1 MHDTEVSLCLVGCG
15 KMGTAMLSGW
25 RALSTLKAE
34 IVIIDPAFDLSQAL
48 SSTKTVSLRYVKDAS
63 ELPETYQADIVI
75 LAVKPQ
81 IMDKVL
87 PQVAPLGNSQTGWL
101 SIAAGIS
108 IAGLASHIGSSAR
121 LMRAM
126 PNAPAAIGAGITALY
141 CSDAVT
147 AGQKGLAETLLQACG
162 DVVHIEDE
170 LMMNAVTAVSGSGP
184 AYVFLLAEVMAD
196 AGRRLGLPLDVAQK
210 LARHTVSGSG
220 ALLAAEIL
228 PASTLRENV
237 TSEGG
242 TTFAALSVLM
252 AKDGMSV
259 LFMRALEAAAM
270 RARELDNNR

>member
-1 MHDTEVSLCLVGCG
+1 MHDTEVNLCLVGCG
-15 KMGTAMLSGW
+15 KMGIAMLSGW
-25 RALSTLKAE
+25 RALSELRAK

-48 SSTKTVSLRYVKDAS
+48 RSTKTVSLRYVKDAS
-63 ELPETYQADIVI
+63 ELPESYNADIVI

-81 IMDKVL
+81 IMNKVL
-87 PQVAPLGNSQTGWL
+87 PQVASLGNSHTGWL

-108 IAGLASHIGSSAR
+108 TASLASHIGNSAR

-126 PNAPAAIGAGITALY
+126 PNTPASIGAGITALY

-147 AGQKGLAETLLQACG
+147 AGQKELAETLLRACG

-196 AGRRLGLPLDVAQK
+196 GGRRLGLPADVAQK
-210 LARHTVSGSG
+210 LARQTVYGAG
-220 ALLAAEIL
+220 ALLAAETL
-228 PASTLRENV
+228 PAPTLRENV

-252 AKDGMSV
+252 AKDGMAD
-259 LFMRALEAAAM
+259 LFMRALEAAAI
-270 RARELDNNR
+270 RAKELDNSR

>member
-1 MHDTEVSLCLVGCG
+1 MHDKEVNLCLVGCG
-15 KMGTAMLSGW
+15 KMGIAMLSAW
-25 RALSTLKAE
+25 RKLSALRAE

-48 SSTKTVSLRYVKDAS
+48 SSSKNVSLRYVKDSS
-63 ELPETYQADIVI
+63 ELPESYLADIVI

-81 IMDKVL
+81 TMDKVL
-87 PQVAPLGNSQTGWL
+87 PQVASLGNSQTGWL

-108 IAGLASHIGSSAR
+108 TAGLASHIGSSAR

-126 PNAPAAIGAGITALY
+126 PNTPASIGAGITVLY
-141 CSDAVT
+141 CNEAVT
-147 AGQKGLAETLLQACG
+147 ARQKEIAETLLKACG

-184 AYVFLLAEVMAD
+184 AYVFLLAEVMAN
-196 AGRRLGLPLDVAQK
+196 AGRKLGLPSDVAQK
-210 LARHTVSGSG
+210 LARQTVSGSG
-220 ALLAAEIL
+220 ALLAAETL

-252 AKDGMSV
+252 AKDGMAD
-259 LFMRALEAAAM
+259 LFTRALEAAAM
-270 RARELDNNR
+270 RAKELDNSR